1 MNVMGSMSNHFKIII
16 MLFVVMFSFSF
27 FGNSLLQDAGFGYN
41 KEKRIDK
48 DYVYNKNIDIQNNQ
62 MSTFNLGEYGYILV
76 SSQLVSVGPE
86 ALNPNTISDNQNITL
101 REYSVPEGSRPHDV
115 APATSMVYV
124 TNNVSKNLLK
134 DIVWYTAQAS
144 GELGKLNTTT
154 GETSHIFLGEGSAP
168 HGVIAGPDG
177 APWITDGGLNAM
189 GPSRSFHRKCYYL
202 FITTRYWIC
211 KS

>member
-1 MNVMGSMSNHFKIII
+1 MNVMESMSNYFKIII

-27 FGNSLLQDAGFGYN
+27 FGNSLLQDAGFGYDN
-41 KEKRIDK
+41 EKLIDK

-62 MSTFNLGEYGYILV
+62 MSTFNLGEYEISLV

-86 ALNPNTISDNQNITL
+86 ALNPNNILANQNITL
-101 REYSVPEGSRPHDV
+101 REYSVPVGSRPHDV
-115 APATSMVYV
+115 VRLSSMLYV
-124 TNNVSKNLLK
+124 TVMFSKNLLK

-177 APWITDGGLNAM
+177 APWITDGGLNA
-189 GPSRSFHRKCYYL
+189 
-202 FITTRYWIC
+202 IVQ
-211 KS
+211 